1 MHVLISERL
10 KKEAGTLVRSGRLA
24 YQDGGSREEFEYEVV
39 RRWQQ
44 PVERFL
50 TGGLALL
57 PLAPLC
63 QLAADVPLEQA
74 LRGVIHQ
81 IDQRLTGEAPY
92 ARAAQLMTAAF
103 ILTGLRAGRPNL
115 SEIFRGV
122 KVMHESSAFELYE
135 EKGRIE
141 ECHRLLY
148 RQGWNRFGAPDPA
161 IGEALGAIRDLD
173 RLERMA
179 DAVLT
184 ARSWQELLATP

>member
-10 KKEAGTLVRSGRLA
+10 KKVAGTLVRSGRLA

-81 IDQRLTGEAPY
+81 IDQRLSAEAPY
-92 ARAAQLMTAAF
+92 ARAVQLMTAAF
-103 ILTGLRAGRPNL
+103 ILTGSRIGRQNL
-115 SEIFRGV
+115 FEIFRGV
-122 KVMHESSAFELYE
+122 KIMHESSAFELYE
-135 EKGRIE
+135 EKGRVE

-148 RQGWNRFGAPDPA
+148 RMGWNRFGPPETE
-161 IGEALGAIRDLD
+161 IGEALRAIQDLD

-179 DAVLT
+179 DVILD
-184 ARSWQELLATP
+184 RKSVV